1 MCSMAEGVHDLEEE
15 EALVSVSKEA
25 APMCLQ
31 RTHPYRIRGM
41 SSGEADVACTD
52 RSNRF
57 HNKQQSRKRDKQC
70 PQ

>member
-31 RTHPYRIRGM
+31 LGHIHT
-41 SSGEADVACTD
+41 A
-52 RSNRF
+52 
-57 HNKQQSRKRDKQC
+57 
-70 PQ
+70 